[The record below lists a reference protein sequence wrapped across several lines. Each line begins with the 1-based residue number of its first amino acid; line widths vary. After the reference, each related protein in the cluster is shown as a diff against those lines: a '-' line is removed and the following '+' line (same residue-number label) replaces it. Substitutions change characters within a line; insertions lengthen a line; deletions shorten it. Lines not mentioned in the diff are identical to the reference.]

1 MRKLALLVLLVS
13 CKKTEPPPVR
23 SVKPIAPPSDT
34 PIADKAIAAGEAEE
48 HQDPSWL
55 SGTMAGAVARAST
68 SAASTAACR
77 PQRNASRLNSTA
89 TPFNAI
95 ACSIAAAESGTNP
108 R

>member
-23 SVKPIAPPSDT
+23 SVKPISPPSDT

-55 SGTMAGAVARAST
+55 SGTWQQKGARHFGG
-68 SAASTAACR
+68 R
-77 PQRNASRLNSTA
+77 
-89 TPFNAI
+89 
-95 ACSIAAAESGTNP
+95 
-108 R
+108 